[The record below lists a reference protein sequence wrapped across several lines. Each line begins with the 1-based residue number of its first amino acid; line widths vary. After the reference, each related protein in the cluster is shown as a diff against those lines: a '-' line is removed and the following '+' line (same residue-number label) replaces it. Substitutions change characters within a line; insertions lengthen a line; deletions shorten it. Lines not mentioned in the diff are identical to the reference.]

1 MLLLLW
7 LAVNVFNPLFED
19 HFFIVKKKF
28 LENSALMYELFVIK
42 SNFILAHVGRFLST
56 SLKIYVFN
64 PILTGCGHVT
74 IIYGLIPPMAGR
86 NRVKG
91 NHWYHL
97 SNSHFSKL
105 FEVIDVLISATA
117 TDVHAADID
126 TAAETDEIIIRIP
139 TKPGPMDVKIL
150 SCRSIAVGIDI
161 NRLIMISGSSCSH
174 SSYLDIHIS
183 QNIGLCKGD
192 FEG

>member
-1 MLLLLW
+1 M
-7 LAVNVFNPLFED
+7 
-19 HFFIVKKKF
+19 
-28 LENSALMYELFVIK
+28 
-42 SNFILAHVGRFLST
+42 
-56 SLKIYVFN
+56 
-64 PILTGCGHVT
+64 
-74 IIYGLIPPMAGR
+74 
-86 NRVKG
+86 
-91 NHWYHL
+91 
-97 SNSHFSKL
+97 
-105 FEVIDVLISATA
+105 LISATA

-126 TAAETDEIIIRIP
+126 TAAETDEINTRIP

-161 NRLIMISGSSCSH
+161 NLLLMISGSSCSH